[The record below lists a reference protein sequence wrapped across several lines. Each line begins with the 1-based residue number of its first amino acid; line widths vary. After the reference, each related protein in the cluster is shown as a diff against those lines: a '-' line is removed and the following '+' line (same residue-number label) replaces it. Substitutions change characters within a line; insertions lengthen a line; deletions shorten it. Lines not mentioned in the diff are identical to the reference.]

1 MQSSPVP
8 EAMTTARPPQ
18 DAVESVNAATPDP
31 PADGETCDGPASLQ
45 TALEEMEDRWRR
57 TLADLDNLRK
67 RVARDR
73 EQIREDE
80 RARAAREWLPVL
92 DNLDLALSH
101 APPAPDPFV
110 DGVRAVRDQAIT
122 ILARLGFPRRDDVGS
137 RFDPRLHEAISTAP
151 APEGTEDGTVLAVTR
166 PGYGTAERQLRPA
179 TVVVA
184 TKRE

>member
-1 MQSSPVP
+1 
-8 EAMTTARPPQ
+8 MTTARSPH
-18 DAVESVNAATPDP
+18 DAVESANAAAAVA
-31 PADGETCDGPASLQ
+31 PAEGETSDGLASLQ
-45 TALEEMEDRWRR
+45 KALEDMEDRWRR

-73 EQIREDE
+73 EQIRENE
-80 RARAAREWLPVL
+80 QARAAREWLPVL

-101 APPAPDPFV
+101 APPGPDPFV
-110 DGVRAVRDQAIT
+110 DGVRAVRDQALT
-122 ILARLGFPRRDDVGS
+122 ILARLGYPRRDEVGS

-151 APEGTEDGTVLAVTR
+151 APEGADDGTVLTVVR

>member
-1 MQSSPVP
+1 MNTERS
-8 EAMTTARPPQ
+8 PQ
-18 DAVESVNAATPDP
+18 DAAEAVNAATPDP
-31 PADGETCDGPASLQ
+31 PAEEETPDRLASLEKD
-45 TALEEMEDRWRR
+45 LEEMEDRWRR

-73 EQIREDE
+73 ERICEDE
-80 RARAAREWLPVL
+80 RVRAAKEWLPVL

-101 APPAPDPFV
+101 APPGPDPFV
-110 DGVRAVRDQAIT
+110 DGVRAVRDQALT
-122 ILARLGFPRRDDVGS
+122 ILARLGYPRRDEVGS

-151 APEGTEDGTVLAVTR
+151 APEGADDGTVLTVVR

>member
-1 MQSSPVP
+1 MN
-8 EAMTTARPPQ
+8 TARAPQ
-18 DAVESVNAATPDP
+18 DAVEAANADTADAPV
-31 PADGETCDGPASLQ
+31 DGETSDALAGLQ
-45 TALEEMEDRWRR
+45 EALEEMEDRWRR

-80 RARAAREWLPVL
+80 RARAATEWLPVL
-92 DNLDLALSH
+92 DNLDLALSY

-110 DGVRAVRDQAIT
+110 DGVRAVRDQALA
-122 ILARLGFPRRDDVGS
+122 ILARLGFPRRDDAGS
-137 RFDPRLHEAISTAP
+137 RFDPRLHEAIGTAP
-151 APEGTEDGTVLAVTR
+151 APEGADEGTVLSVMR
-166 PGYGTAERQLRPA
+166 PGYGTAEKQLRPA

>member
-1 MQSSPVP
+1 MN
-8 EAMTTARPPQ
+8 TARSPQ
-18 DAVESVNAATPDP
+18 DAVEVVNADTADAPS
-31 PADGETCDGPASLQ
+31 DGETSDALASLQ
-45 TALEEMEDRWRR
+45 EALEEMEDRWRR

-80 RARAAREWLPVL
+80 RARAATEWLPVL
-92 DNLDLALSH
+92 DNLDLALSY
-101 APPAPDPFV
+101 APPAQDPFV
-110 DGVRAVRDQAIT
+110 DGVRAVRDQALT

-151 APEGTEDGTVLAVTR
+151 APEGADDGAVLAVMR
-166 PGYGTAERQLRPA
+166 PGYGTAEKQLRPA